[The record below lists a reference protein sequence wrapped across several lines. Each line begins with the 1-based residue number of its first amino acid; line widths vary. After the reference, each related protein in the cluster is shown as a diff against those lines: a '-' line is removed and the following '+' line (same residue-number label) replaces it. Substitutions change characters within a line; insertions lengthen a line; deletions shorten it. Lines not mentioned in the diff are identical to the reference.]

1 MVNWNRD
8 FPNLTNEN
16 RKKLRTKFNRAR
28 SDRQREAV
36 LRSAQELDIKRTLNK
51 AGANSSGVI
60 RFPNSNTSSTLR
72 QRRAA
77 VARSET
83 RKKVVNA
90 AKRTAKRTANA
101 VRRMA
106 PSPERVLD
114 MGWRIGKMVYDN
126 PRGVEMFME
135 IMVLLLR
142 TDFGVTK
149 LIIPGVRLGLPPLNL
164 SKESMSERLERV
176 YGLSSAF
183 IGDVVKFDALL
194 HSNEVTSTVEASL
207 FYMFM
212 GTIVLRLLV
221 IGSEKSRKM
230 VTDVLDGVV
239 SIIRLPG
246 YTGFLSIDAM
256 LKSIVAMH
264 VQLLLVKITDVYA
277 SKVLPAFVRTMI
289 KNIVQW
295 AKSNILNKF
304 LGPAGKKMLQV
315 LLSAIIDMKYAP
327 KSIVRQSVKLLAM
340 TNTVPTQSIAPGTVT
355 PNASRNNNN
364 ERVAESPGRPTRRTA
379 TVTGEGV
386 SPMRIRASGSN
397 GKRYIF
403 SQSIWNSMNRNG
415 RTIATT
421 SRDPVVRLTYK
432 NQVRYARR
440 SEL

>member
-83 RKKVVNA
+83 RKKVVN
-90 AKRTAKRTANA
+90 T

-114 MGWRIGKMVYDN
+114 MGWRMGKMVYDN

-142 TDFGVTK
+142 PDLTK
-149 LIIPGVRLGLPPLNL
+149 TITSLARLALPPLNL
-164 SKESMSERLERV
+164 SKESTSERLERV

-207 FYMFM
+207 FYLFM
-212 GTIVLRLLV
+212 CAIVLRLLV

-246 YTGFLSIDAM
+246 YTGFLSIDTM

-277 SKVLPAFVRTMI
+277 SKLLPAFVRTMI
-289 KNIVQW
+289 KNLVQW
-295 AKSNILNKF
+295 VKSKFNLNKF

-340 TNTVPTQSIAPGTVT
+340 TKTVPTQSIAPGTVT

-364 ERVAESPGRPTRRTA
+364 ERVAESPGRPTRRRA

-421 SRDPVVRLTYK
+421 STDPVVRLTYK

>member
-90 AKRTAKRTANA
+90 AKRTAKRTANT

-114 MGWRIGKMVYDN
+114 MGWRMGKMVYDN

-142 TDFGVTK
+142 PDLTK
-149 LIIPGVRLGLPPLNL
+149 TITSLARRALPPLNL
-164 SKESMSERLERV
+164 SKESTSERLERV

-207 FYMFM
+207 FYLFM
-212 GTIVLRLLV
+212 CAIVLRLLV

-246 YTGFLSIDAM
+246 YTGFLSIDTM

-277 SKVLPAFVRTMI
+277 SKLLPAFVRTMI
-289 KNIVQW
+289 KNLVQW
-295 AKSNILNKF
+295 VKSKFNLNKF

-340 TNTVPTQSIAPGTVT
+340 TKTVPTQSIAPGTVT

-364 ERVAESPGRPTRRTA
+364 ERVAESPGRPTRRRA

-421 SRDPVVRLTYK
+421 STDPVVRLTYK

>member
-36 LRSAQELDIKRTLNK
+36 LQSAQELDIKRTLNK

-90 AKRTAKRTANA
+90 AKRTANT

-114 MGWRIGKMVYDN
+114 MGWRMGKMVYDN

-142 TDFGVTK
+142 PDVGATK
-149 LIIPGVRLGLPPLNL
+149 KIISLTRRALPPLNL
-164 SKESMSERLERV
+164 SKESTSERLERV

-194 HSNEVTSTVEASL
+194 HSNEVTSTVEASF

-212 GTIVLRLLV
+212 CAIVLRLLI

-230 VTDVLDGVV
+230 VTDVLDGVA

-246 YTGFLSIDAM
+246 YTGILLSIDTM

-264 VQLLLVKITDVYA
+264 AQLLLSKAVDVYA
-277 SKVLPAFVRTMI
+277 SKLLPAFLRTMI
-289 KNIVQW
+289 KNLVQW
-295 AKSNILNKF
+295 VKSKFNLNKF

-340 TNTVPTQSIAPGTVT
+340 TKTVPTQSIAPGTVT

-364 ERVAESPGRPTRRTA
+364 ERVAESPGRPTRRRA

-421 SRDPVVRLTYK
+421 STDPVVRLTYK

>member
-1 MVNWNRD
+1 
-8 FPNLTNEN
+8 
-16 RKKLRTKFNRAR
+16 
-28 SDRQREAV
+28 
-36 LRSAQELDIKRTLNK
+36 
-51 AGANSSGVI
+51 
-60 RFPNSNTSSTLR
+60 
-72 QRRAA
+72 

-90 AKRTAKRTANA
+90 AKRTANT

-114 MGWRIGKMVYDN
+114 MGWRMGKMVYDN

-142 TDFGVTK
+142 PDLTK
-149 LIIPGVRLGLPPLNL
+149 TITSLARRALPPLNL
-164 SKESMSERLERV
+164 SKESTSERLERV

-207 FYMFM
+207 FYLFM
-212 GTIVLRLLV
+212 CAIVLRLLV

-246 YTGFLSIDAM
+246 YTGFLSIDTM

-277 SKVLPAFVRTMI
+277 SKLLPAFVRTMI
-289 KNIVQW
+289 KNLVQW
-295 AKSNILNKF
+295 VKSKFNLNKF

-340 TNTVPTQSIAPGTVT
+340 TKTVPTQSIAPGTVT

-364 ERVAESPGRPTRRTA
+364 ERVAESPGRPTRRRA

-421 SRDPVVRLTYK
+421 STDPVVRLTYK

>member
-51 AGANSSGVI
+51 EGANSSGVI

-83 RKKVVNA
+83 RKKVVNT

-114 MGWRIGKMVYDN
+114 MGWRMGKMVYDN

-142 TDFGVTK
+142 PDLTK
-149 LIIPGVRLGLPPLNL
+149 TITSLARRLLPPLNL
-164 SKESMSERLERV
+164 SKESTSERLERV

-194 HSNEVTSTVEASL
+194 HSNEVTSTVEALL
-207 FYMFM
+207 FYSFM

-295 AKSNILNKF
+295 AKSKFNLNKF

-340 TNTVPTQSIAPGTVT
+340 TKTVPTQSIAPGTVT

-364 ERVAESPGRPTRRTA
+364 ERVAESPGRPIRRTA

-397 GKRYIF
+397 RKRYIF

-421 SRDPVVRLTYK
+421 STDPVVRLTYK

>member
-1 MVNWNRD
+1 VENKKYSYILMVNWNRD

-83 RKKVVNA
+83 RKKVVN
-90 AKRTAKRTANA
+90 T

-114 MGWRIGKMVYDN
+114 MGWRMGKMVYDN

-142 TDFGVTK
+142 PDLTK
-149 LIIPGVRLGLPPLNL
+149 TITSLARRALPPLNL
-164 SKESMSERLERV
+164 SKESTSERLERV

-207 FYMFM
+207 FYLFM
-212 GTIVLRLLV
+212 CAIVLRLLV

-246 YTGFLSIDAM
+246 YTGFLSIDTM

-277 SKVLPAFVRTMI
+277 SKLLPAFVRTMI
-289 KNIVQW
+289 KNLVQW
-295 AKSNILNKF
+295 VKSKFNLNKF

-340 TNTVPTQSIAPGTVT
+340 TKTVPTQSIAPGTVT

-364 ERVAESPGRPTRRTA
+364 ERVAESPGRPTRRRA

-421 SRDPVVRLTYK
+421 STDPVVRLTYK